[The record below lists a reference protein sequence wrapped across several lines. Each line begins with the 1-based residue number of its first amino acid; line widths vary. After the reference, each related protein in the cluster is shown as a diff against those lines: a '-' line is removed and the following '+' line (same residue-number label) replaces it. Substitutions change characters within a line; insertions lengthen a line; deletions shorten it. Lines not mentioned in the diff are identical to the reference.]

1 MTTPTPAQRAAGQHP
16 ARPRTPAD
24 IRRWRRYLADE
35 RAEAAVYRD
44 LASRRTGEERE
55 ILLAL
60 AAAER
65 RHEKHWL
72 DLLGDDAGRPLR
84 GDLRTRVL
92 GWLARRLGGVFVL
105 ALAQRAES
113 RSAYTQEIDATQ
125 AMAADEQIHEEVVR
139 GLATRGRNRL
149 SGTFRAAVF
158 GANDG
163 LVSNLALVLG
173 IGASGASQQ
182 AVLLTGLAGL
192 LAGAL
197 SMGAGEYISI
207 RSQRE
212 LLAASTP
219 ASSAAN
225 ALPHLDLDAN
235 ELALVYRARG
245 MQAVDAQAHADRVLL
260 RLTASGATSGSG
272 AVPLVPSQADL
283 HASHEAEAAAGVV
296 AEDDDLETHGT
307 AWGAAISSFCFFASG
322 AVIPVLPYLFGI
334 TGMAA
339 VAVAAGLVGIA
350 LLATGAVTGLLSGA
364 SPLTRALRQLA
375 IGFGAAAVTYGLGLA
390 FGTTMA

>member
-1 MTTPTPAQRAAGQHP
+1 MPEPQAGPPQPGGPRRQRTA
-16 ARPRTPAD
+16 AD

-65 RHEKHWL
+65 RHEQHWL
-72 DLLGDDAGRPLR
+72 DLLGADVGRPLK
-84 GDLRTRVL
+84 GDLRTRFL
-92 GWLARRLGGVFVL
+92 GWLARRFGGVFVL
-105 ALAQRAES
+105 ALAQRAEA
-113 RSAYTQEIDATQ
+113 RSVYVSDADAT
-125 AMAADEQIHEEVVR
+125 ATMAADEQIHEEVVR
-139 GLATRGRNRL
+139 ALATRGRNRL

-173 IGASGASQQ
+173 IGASGASQHT
-182 AVLLTGLAGL
+182 VLLTGLAGL

-212 LLAASTP
+212 LLEASTP
-219 ASSAAN
+219 APASAQ
-225 ALPHLDLDAN
+225 ALPHLDVDAN

-245 MQAVDAQAHADRVLL
+245 MGADEAAEHATAVLV
-260 RLTASGATSGSG
+260 RLAAVGATTSTG
-272 AVPLVPSQADL
+272 AVPVAPTEADL
-283 HASHEAEAAAGVV
+283 HASHDAEEAAGVLS
-296 AEDDDLETHGT
+296 EDDVDTHGT
-307 AWGAAISSFCFFASG
+307 AWGAAVSSFCFFASG
-322 AVIPVLPYLFGI
+322 AIIPVIPSFFGMY
-334 TGMAA
+334 GHGA
-339 VAVAAGLVGIA
+339 VALAAGLVGIA
-350 LLATGAVTGLLSGA
+350 LLATGAVTGLLSGT

-375 IGFGAAAVTYGLGLA
+375 IGFGAAAVTYVLGLV
-390 FGTTMA
+390 FGTTVA